1 MPLPQRFHARCFD
14 PTGRWSGR
22 LRAGLDSSL
31 WRVVAVDA
39 FNELLSEQSGSAG
52 ASPSRAGDSL
62 CPALLLCVDDNN
74 AAEAARWWSVNRAR
88 ENPCSPLVV
97 VVPAVESGTVAYW
110 QELGAAAVLTTT
122 LELPLVLRLAERFV
136 ADPHH
141 LAADLADPMTP
152 FWEAL
157 PWGDALPKAG
167 LAG

>member
-22 LRAGLDSSL
+22 LRVGLDSSL
-31 WRVVAVDA
+31 WRVVTADA

-52 ASPSRAGDSL
+52 ASPSRVGDS
-62 CPALLLCVDDNN
+62 PALLLCVLDDNN
-74 AAEAARWWSVNRAR
+74 AAEAARWWSANRAR
-88 ENPCSPLVV
+88 GNPCSPLVV
-97 VVPAVESGTVAYW
+97 VVPTADAGAVAYW

-122 LELPLVLRLAERFV
+122 LELPLVLRLAERFA

-141 LAADLADPMTP
+141 LAADLADPLTP
-152 FWEAL
+152 FWETL
-157 PWGDALPKAG
+157 PWADALPKAG